1 MKRHDAVPLTMTV
14 LTLAIMLL
22 PASLFGQATGV
33 AGAGAG
39 TFPANTALSGVSL
52 SGLKFAMGVLIPGDT
67 TADGQLQATL
77 LGTTPLGQPRNIEVE
92 GDATNGTL
100 ATGSRTFSGTA
111 TVDMGDGT
119 PPLLNVPFTVTATAT
134 GLVLT
139 LGATNLPAATLTAG
153 TITIK

>member
-1 MKRHDAVPLTMTV
+1 MKRHDAVPITITV
-14 LTLAIMLL
+14 LTLAILLL

-39 TFPANTALSGVSL
+39 TFPAHTAFSGVSL
-52 SGLKFAMGVLIPGDT
+52 SGLKFAMGVLIPGGT
-67 TADGQLQATL
+67 TADGQLQAPL
-77 LGTTPLGQPRNIEVE
+77 LGTTPLRQPRNIEVE

-134 GLVLT
+134 GLVLA

>member
-1 MKRHDAVPLTMTV
+1 MKRHAIPIMSA
-14 LTLAIMLL
+14 LTLVVMLL

-39 TFPANTALSGVSL
+39 TFPINTALNGVSL
-52 SGLKFAMGVLIPGDT
+52 SGLKFGLGVLIPGDG

-119 PPLLNVPFTVTATAT
+119 PPLLNVPFTVAATAA

-139 LGATNLPAATLTAG
+139 LGATTLPAATLTAG

>member
-1 MKRHDAVPLTMTV
+1 MKRYDAVSITMTV

-52 SGLKFAMGVLIPGDT
+52 SGLKFAMGVLIPGVS

-77 LGTTPLGQPRNIEVE
+77 LGRSILGQPQNIEVE
-92 GDATNGTL
+92 GDATRGTL
-100 ATGSRTFSGTA
+100 ATGSRTFSGIA

-139 LGATNLPAATLTAG
+139 LGATNLPAATLSAG
-153 TITIK
+153 SITIK